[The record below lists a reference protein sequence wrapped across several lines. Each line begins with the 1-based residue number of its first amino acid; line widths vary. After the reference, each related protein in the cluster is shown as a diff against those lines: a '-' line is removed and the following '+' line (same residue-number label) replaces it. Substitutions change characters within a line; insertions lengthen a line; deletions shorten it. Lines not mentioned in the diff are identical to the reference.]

1 MNCWRATA
9 TSGTKN
15 SNALQ
20 TASGSQCRL
29 KEGGQKKQS
38 RFEAEAAKPLPG
50 SRPVTGYAV

>member
-1 MNCWRATA
+1 MTA